1 MKSTHVFIV
10 LAAGT
15 VLWLAATGSSQLFQG
30 KPTVVA
36 VVSIE
41 EVWLQID
48 AREEMNAELQGRRDA
63 MLREKEQKEKEIN
76 NLRQDLEWLP
86 TGSDEQKKK
95 QAEVEESVW
104 NYQAWLK
111 FQENMLLRE
120 EKNRYELLYH
130 NTLDAIKEVAEAQEI
145 DLVLFKEKDLPTFNR
160 LQKASQVLAL
170 IGNRKVVYSTDELD
184 VTDLVI
190 TRMNNQAK

>member
-145 DLVLFKEKDLPTFNR
+145 DLVLFKEKELPTFNR

>member
-76 NLRQDLEWLP
+76 NLEIVEMIAEIFELYPHYKLVDFHSSRPGHDLRYSLDGTKLREHGWNAPMTLEESFERTVNWTLKHPEWL
-86 TGSDEQKKK
+86 
-95 QAEVEESVW
+95 AE
-104 NYQAWLK
+104 
-111 FQENMLLRE
+111 
-120 EKNRYELLYH
+120 
-130 NTLDAIKEVAEAQEI
+130 
-145 DLVLFKEKDLPTFNR
+145 
-160 LQKASQVLAL
+160 
-170 IGNRKVVYSTDELD
+170 
-184 VTDLVI
+184 
-190 TRMNNQAK
+190 